1 MVTGDRTIANAG
13 PVNVIVLVAGV
24 GRRLREVTR
33 RPKCLLVVRGMSLL
47 HRYLD
52 ALMPY
57 ASCIENFVLVV
68 GHAAQAIE
76 RHAAEHPL
84 GSLLRTI
91 YNPSYEQG
99 SVLSAFA
106 ARDYF
111 QQDALLMDGDVFFTP
126 PLLDRLMAAVQ
137 RNALLVDTASSNTGE
152 EIMAGANRGRVT
164 AIARGMS
171 GSFDTYGEWVG
182 FLRMGAEASSRFG
195 DLLTQ
200 CVSNGLETAGYEDVL
215 QQLVDEERFG
225 MVLVDGLPWIEIDFP
240 QDLTRAERLASAG
253 LVG

>member
-1 MVTGDRTIANAG
+1 M
-13 PVNVIVLVAGV
+13 NVIVLAAGV
-24 GRRLREVTR
+24 GTRLREVTR
-33 RPKCLLVVRGMSLL
+33 LPKCLLVVGGRSLL

-52 ALMPY
+52 ALTPY
-57 ASCIENFVLVV
+57 ASRIENFVLVV
-68 GHAAQAIE
+68 GHEAQAIE

-84 GSLLRTI
+84 GSLLRTVH
-91 YNPSYEQG
+91 NPAYEQG

-111 QQDALLMDGDVFFTP
+111 QQDVLLMDGDVFFTP

-182 FLRMGAEASSRFG
+182 FLRMGSETASRFG
-195 DLLTQ
+195 GLLAQ
-200 CVSNGLETAGYEDVL
+200 RVNNGLQTAGYEDVL

-225 MVLVDGLPWIEIDFP
+225 MVLADGLPWTEIDFP